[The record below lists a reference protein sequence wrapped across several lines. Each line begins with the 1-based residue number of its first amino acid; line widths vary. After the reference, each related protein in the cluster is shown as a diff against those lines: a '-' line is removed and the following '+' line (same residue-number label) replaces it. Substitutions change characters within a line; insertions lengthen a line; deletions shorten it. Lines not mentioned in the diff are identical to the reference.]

1 MFLTMGL
8 PIVYHDM
15 VPIRVLLMKVTIP
28 LNIAAGAYYLAM
40 AHSSKPMLEKLDA
53 WTKKHPILGRAAK
66 ALLWLLA
73 FPMGINDKRYGG
85 DLARKD
91 PVVGR
96 MLGLVG
102 ILGAVVIA
110 AAFGHGIEGIING
123 RVIDFIPV
131 GRGRANIATSPLPA
145 CCSDGT
151 DFPVAAGSP
160 TTLASP

>member
-110 AAFGHGIEGIING
+110 AGLGNGIGQING
-123 RVIDFIPV
+123 RVIDHP
-131 GRGRANIATSPLPA
+131 GRRAGNMRTSYLPA